1 LTKLRG
7 VVEVAHNAVEE
18 PLLQVNGIR
27 KSFGRVAALNG
38 VDFDLQRNEVVA
50 LVGDNGAGKSTLVK
64 MLSGILQPD
73 DGSISLNGR
82 VVHLASPADARQN
95 GIETVYQDLALA
107 GPLDIE
113 SNMFLGRERR
123 KPGLLG
129 RLTRRLDVRSMRDDT
144 ERRLAEL
151 KIFAAPTQLVE
162 TLSGGQRQA
171 VAIARAV
178 SWGSRI
184 VILDEPTAA
193 LGVQQAALVIGLI
206 RQIRSSGRSV
216 ILISHNLPDVFAVA
230 DRIQVLRLGQRVGI
244 ATPEQHSMDEVV
256 GMITGANVNLGQT

>member
-1 LTKLRG
+1 MAHSAAEEALLR
-7 VVEVAHNAVEE
+7 VERV
-18 PLLQVNGIR
+18 R
-27 KSFGRVAALNG
+27 KIFGRVTALSG
-38 VDFDLQRNEVVA
+38 VDFDLGQNEVVG

-64 MLSGILQPD
+64 ILSGILQPD
-73 DGSISLNGR
+73 EGVISLQGR
-82 VVHLASPADARQN
+82 TIQLANPADARQN

-123 KPGLLG
+123 QRGLLG
-129 RLTRRLDVRSMRDDT
+129 SVMRRLDTRSMRIDT
-144 ERRLAEL
+144 QRRLAEL
-151 KIFAAPTQLVE
+151 KIFALPTQLVE

-193 LGVQQAALVIGLI
+193 LGVQQASLVIGLI
-206 RQIRSSGRSV
+206 RHIKSSGRSV
-216 ILISHNLPDVFAVA
+216 ILISHNLPEVFAVA
-230 DRIQVLRLGQRVGI
+230 DRIQVLRLGRRVGI
-244 ATPEQHSMDEVV
+244 AMPGQHSMDDVV
-256 GMITGANVNLGQT
+256 GMITGANLQGGMT